1 MYNSD
6 LSDHTMTQAVI
17 RQPLTTQ
24 ARVQS
29 QFGSC
34 GIFGGE
40 SDTGAGFCSST
51 SVLPPSV

>member
-1 MYNSD
+1 
-6 LSDHTMTQAVI
+6 MTQAVI
-17 RQPLTTQ
+17 CQPLTTQ

-29 QFGSC
+29 QVGSC

-40 SDTGAGFCSST
+40 SGTGAGFCSNT